1 MAIKFLQ
8 GVASVGMKGVSK
20 ANKHFKDKK
29 TTKTKK
35 EPKVGKKS
43 EDMDVDHTL
52 REVRSIMK
60 SMPEYKN
67 MTPKQRKEFDK
78 QFRIEPK

>member
-8 GVASVGMKGVSK
+8 GVASVGMKGISK
-20 ANKHFKDKK
+20 ANKYFKDKK

-35 EPKVGKKS
+35 DPKVGTRS
-43 EDMDVDHTL
+43 EDYNVDYDI
-52 REVRSIMK
+52 REVKNIMK